1 MPCCGGGR
9 SGTSRPAN
17 SSAREASGPP
27 AIDIVYT
34 GSSILTAIGPAT
46 GRSYRFD
53 FTGCS
58 RAVHPRD
65 APGLLAIPTLRRG
78 A

>member
-9 SGTSRPAN
+9 SGTIRPAN
-17 SSAREASGPP
+17 SGAAVAPTV
-27 AIDIVYT
+27 AVVYT

-65 APGLLAIPTLRRG
+65 APGLLAIPTLRR
-78 A
+78 AH